1 MKATESSRRKPVS
14 KPVLNGRLWNAGA
27 RYANGIEIW
36 CAYSSGAAAWTM
48 DRRLAAKFPSESGAA
63 MAARQLT
70 DGTAVPFWIE
80 IDGPPL
86 A

>member
-1 MKATESSRRKPVS
+1 MSPTESSEWKNVNR
-14 KPVLNGRLWNAGA
+14 PVLNGRLWTAGA
-27 RYANGIEIW
+27 RYANGVEIW

-48 DRRLAAKFPSESGAA
+48 DRRLAAKFSSESDAA

-70 DGTAVPFWIE
+70 EGTAVPFWLE
-80 IDGPPL
+80 SDGQPD